1 MPKTVNDIVPF
12 GKQRKQKAKTK
23 KTNAYSLTVF
33 GLIQNQQT
41 YTNSA
46 WPLTVFGIT
55 IQLIFRINIQLRS
68 VYAVEYV

>member
-1 MPKTVNDIVPF
+1 MVMPKTVNDIVPF

-41 YTNSA
+41 YTNS
-46 WPLTVFGIT
+46 G
-55 IQLIFRINIQLRS
+55 R
-68 VYAVEYV
+68 